1 MEIVGNDKRI
11 RALFSEAKAADV
23 LVVPGFTAVWHRAE
37 AGSVQPRRS
46 FSFSL
51 AAAVTA
57 MLALTLG
64 SLATWSFYENRTQVR
79 YEAAAELKAPDDLV
93 KPEVSA
99 SIDVTKPGSDQTPP
113 RRPMRSRV
121 NRLVVR
127 DQSVL
132 AKNNNAKF
140 ATIDSWQSPTAAL
153 LTSPAEGL
161 FKSLPQLN
169 ENANELKSFLP
180 GRANEKEK

>member
-11 RALFSEAKAADV
+11 RALFSESKAAD
-23 LVVPGFTAVWHRAE
+23 LRAVPSFTAIWHRAE
-37 AGSVQPRRS
+37 AGPPRRS

-57 MLALTLG
+57 LLALTLG
-64 SLATWSFYENRTQVR
+64 SLAVWSFYENRSQAP
-79 YEAAAELKAPDDLV
+79 YEVFAELKAPDDLAT
-93 KPEVSA
+93 PEVTA
-99 SIDVTKPGSDQTPP
+99 AIDVTKPGSDQTPP
-113 RRPMRSRV
+113 RRPLRSRV

-127 DQSVL
+127 DQSAV
-132 AKNNNAKF
+132 AKNNIAKS

-153 LTSPAEGL
+153 LTSPADGL

-180 GRANEKEK
+180 GHANEKEK